1 MPRTSVAALLLC
13 AVLLVAAPAHAAEE
27 IVLTQPVDSLSFFP
41 IYVARSLGYF
51 QDEGIN
57 LRMVSSAGGGP
68 HIQAVLSGRAQFT
81 ASPGSYQL
89 NALKTGQKLIG
100 VVNLLH
106 RNVIGV
112 VIRKDVAKRLEITE
126 TTPFEER
133 IKKLKGV
140 TLGMTRAGALTD
152 NMAVQLVKMAGYDPG
167 KDVRI
172 IGVGGATAMVAALES
187 GKIDAMFISTPHPER
202 AIGDGVGTWL
212 VNNAKGDNPRLRE
225 FMMSALMTT
234 PEYADQRP
242 DVVRKMVRAVKRALT
257 YIAEKPLDDVVK
269 TVEPFFGARVKPMLL
284 WSAVETVKA
293 ATAVDGTMSQEAV
306 DATVRLLHDA
316 GKEMPDYTLKD
327 VFTDRF
333 LKEVK

>member
-1 MPRTSVAALLLC
+1 MAGTRVAAM
-13 AVLLVAAPAHAAEE
+13 VLAAACVVAAPTHAAEE

-51 QDEGIN
+51 QDEGIA

-89 NALKTGQKLIG
+89 NALKSGQKLIG

-112 VIRKDVAKRLEITE
+112 VIHTDVARRLEITDS
-126 TTPFEER
+126 TPFEER
-133 IKKLKGV
+133 IKKLKGL

-152 NMAVQLVKMAGYDPG
+152 NMAVQLVKMAGYDPS

-172 IGVGGATAMVAALES
+172 IGIGGETAMVAALES
-187 GKIDAMFISTPHPER
+187 GKIDVMFISTPHPER

-225 FMMSALMTT
+225 FMMAVLMTT
-234 PEYADQRP
+234 PEYADQHP
-242 DVVRKMVRAVKRALT
+242 QVVRKMVRAVRRALT
-257 YIAEKPLDDVVK
+257 YIGEKPLDDIVK
-269 TVEPFFGARVKPMLL
+269 TVEPFFGARVKPALL
-284 WSAVETVKA
+284 RSAVETVKA
-293 ATAVDGTMSQEAV
+293 ATAVDGTMNEEAV

-316 GKEMPDYTLKD
+316 GKDMPDYTLKD

-333 LKEVK
+333 LTEGK